1 LIYVKLILYQKLFIF
16 LTLFFK
22 IFIIFFFFLKIL
34 KVLAYPNMA
43 LPLTRN
49 KMIHHCFEN
58 VTEKDDNLLRSL
70 KRYNSTG
77 NVVKEKKQVKAS

>member
-1 LIYVKLILYQKLFIF
+1 
-16 LTLFFK
+16 
-22 IFIIFFFFLKIL
+22 
-34 KVLAYPNMA
+34 LAYPNMA